1 MKQQQDESVD
11 TLPDKGGGD
20 AFTSRGELS
29 PIPDQNL
36 ARSEFCTFEDM
47 PKYIFRQ

>member
-11 TLPDKGGGD
+11 TLPGKEGGD